1 MSTHLLSSRRA
12 TGARPGV
19 LLPALGLSAAVLLL
33 LLRWV
38 DPGHDAVDQLG
49 PLARLA
55 MHVAGVL
62 TVGWLSLAALVLD
75 RSGGALSGSQRHCLR
90 LAGVAARAWALAAAA
105 AWLVAVLSAQG
116 VDAQDASGV
125 AHEQGRS
132 WGLPLLVAVVAAVL
146 VAVSARRLRTADAA
160 NVLLALAVA
169 GVVLPVAAAHTGA
182 AHGDPGAI
190 VAVSVHVASGSV
202 WVGGLLALLA
212 LLRAVPDV
220 VEEALP
226 RFSGLALLCVAALG
240 ASGLLTAATRVDGP
254 AALTGTDY
262 GRLVL
267 LKALLLVVVCALGVR
282 QRRTV
287 LPGLPERGVTVTFA
301 RLATVEVVVLT
312 VVLAVGA
319 ALSHAG
325 AGH

>member
-1 MSTHLLSSRRA
+1 MSTHLVSPGRA

-19 LLPALGLSAAVLLL
+19 LLPALGLSALVLLL

-75 RSGGALSGSQRHCLR
+75 RSGGPLSGSQRHCLH
-90 LAGVAARAWALAAAA
+90 LAGVAARAWALTAGA
-105 AWLVAVLSAQG
+105 AWLVAVLLARG
-116 VDAQDASGV
+116 VEAQDASEG
-125 AHEQGRS
+125 AHDEGRS
-132 WGLPLLVAVVAAVL
+132 WALPLLVAAVAAGL
-146 VAVSARRLRTADAA
+146 VAVTARHLRTADAA

-169 GVVLPVAAAHTGA
+169 AVVLPVAAGHTGA

-190 VAVSVHVASGSV
+190 VAVSVHLASGSV

-212 LLRAVPDV
+212 LLRAAPDIAR
-220 VEEALP
+220 EALP

-240 ASGLLTAATRVDGP
+240 ASGLLTAATRVDGL

-262 GRLVL
+262 GRLVV
-267 LKALLLVVVCALGVR
+267 LKALLLVVVCLLAAR

-287 LPGLPERGVTVTFA
+287 LPDLRERGVTVAFA
-301 RLATVEVVVLT
+301 RLASAEVVVLL
-312 VVLAVGA
+312 VVMAVGA

>member
-1 MSTHLLSSRRA
+1 MSTLLSPRRA

-62 TVGWLSLAALVLD
+62 TVGWLALAALVLD
-75 RSGGALSGSQRHCLR
+75 ESGGPLSVSQRHCLR
-90 LAGVAARAWALAAAA
+90 LAGVAARAWALAAGA
-105 AWLVAVLSAQG
+105 AWLVAVLVAQE
-116 VDAQDASGV
+116 VEAEDASGV
-125 AHEQGRS
+125 AHEEGRS
-132 WGLPLLVAVVAAVL
+132 WALPLLVAVVAAAL
-146 VAVSARRLRTADAA
+146 VAVTARRLRTADAA

-169 GVVLPVAAAHTGA
+169 GVVLPVAAGHTGA
-182 AHGDPGAI
+182 SHGDPGAI
-190 VAVSVHVASGSV
+190 VAVSLHVASGSI
-202 WVGGLLALLA
+202 WVGGLLGLLA
-212 LLRAVPDV
+212 LLRALPDV

-226 RFSGLALLCVAALG
+226 RFSGLALLCVTALG

-267 LKALLLVVVCALGVR
+267 LKAVLLVVVCALGVH

-287 LPGLPERGVTVTFA
+287 LPGLRERGVTVAFA
-301 RLATVEVVVLT
+301 RLATAEVVVLL